1 MVLKVNNLSLP
12 LRWTPM
18 GPLLSTED
26 ESLEALAWIINPAV
40 TGRLPQ
46 LADTLARGEDV
57 SMDQRFAVRP
67 PSEDVLPSDRVRWHE
82 LTGEELGEDVY
93 MVGTT
98 FTREVVLPR
107 KTLQDILQALEK
119 KRAEFPEP
127 PFPWLFRLD
136 PYYLCPAE
144 GEQELVRKLEERAE
158 AFSCMQPPSR
168 QTDGAELKATRKKLL
183 RDLEAAGNFT
193 EAYTKIKSRMVRKMG
208 RLEIADLTLRRH
220 VISQPPLCQVERF
233 ASPWGTSTS
242 GWATGA

>member
-1 MVLKVNNLSLP
+1 
-12 LRWTPM
+12 M

-67 PSEDVLPSDRVRWHE
+67 PSEDVLPEDRVRWHE

-107 KTLQDILQALEK
+107 KTLQEILQALEK

-144 GEQELVRKLEERAE
+144 GERELVRELEERAV
-158 AFSCMQPPSR
+158 AFSCMQHASR
-168 QTDGAELKATRKKLL
+168 QVDEALLKATRKELL
-183 RDLEAAGNFT
+183 RDLEAAGVFS
-193 EAYTKIKSRMVRKMG
+193 EAYSKQKQEWLQRWSAAK
-208 RLEIADLTLRRH
+208 LLTYHRDAMRFLNHFRSQ
-220 VISQPPLCQVERF
+220 VQPPVAQQLVPALRQ
-233 ASPWGTSTS
+233 A
-242 GWATGA
+242 